1 MPAVAACQAPATS
14 LQPIF
19 INGRAAA
26 PEGDSLF
33 AVTDP
38 DRGVAFVDRH
48 GRLRDSLGAAELLNP
63 GKVQIVN
70 NTVYVSDVENGR
82 PRVLVFTRDGRLERR
97 IDLDTLA
104 GQPHQFAALPNGA
117 IVVETPDQRLVALL
131 DDSIYTFAVV
141 ERGPRPSLLVA
152 ADGGV
157 LHAVPDRG
165 ITLYN
170 GFGNT
175 RWRIEWPWVES
186 AYVSDV
192 AIDSQGRVHVIV
204 GSSSEETFTVQT
216 LTREAGEI
224 FRWSEPTTE
233 STFVVSRAG
242 QVTPAPERGHHLTG
256 ERN

>member
-1 MPAVAACQAPATS
+1 MLAVTACETSPTS

-19 INGRAAA
+19 INGRAVA

-38 DRGVAFVDRH
+38 DRGVAFLDRR
-48 GRLRDSLGAAELLNP
+48 GRLQDSLGAAELMNP
-63 GKVQIVN
+63 GKVQIVS
-70 NTVYVSDVENGR
+70 NTVYVSDVEDGH
-82 PRVLVFTRDGRLERR
+82 PLVLVFSRDGRLERR

-104 GQPHQFAALPNGA
+104 GQPHQFAALPDGT
-117 IVVETPDQRLVALL
+117 IVVETSDRRLVALRN
-131 DDSIYTFAVV
+131 DSIDTFAVV
-141 ERGPRPSLLVA
+141 EGGSRPSLLTA

-157 LHAVPDRG
+157 LHAVPDHA

-170 GFGNT
+170 SFGNT

-192 AIDSQGRVHVIV
+192 AIDSRGRVHVIV

-216 LTREAGEI
+216 LTRESGEI

-233 STFVVSRAG
+233 STFVVNRVG
-242 QVTPAPERGHHLTG
+242 QVTRAPERGRHLTG